1 MDVLDEVFR
10 CAQER
15 FERRVA
21 VASTEDVTVW
31 RDDHF
36 DKSGRGPV
44 FTEQASENSLEVIAD
59 LQDPELAGAVLPNLI
74 GFTDG
79 GVVGHTG
86 DHTGAVAESKK
97 TTSSDF
103 LARRAVIKA

>member
-1 MDVLDEVFR
+1 MHPKCLEGW
-10 CAQER
+10 
-15 FERRVA
+15 VA
-21 VASTEDVTVW
+21 IATTENVAVW

-79 GVVGHTG
+79 GVVGGH
-86 DHTGAVAESKK
+86 AICQSQINL
-97 TTSSDF
+97 S
-103 LARRAVIKA
+103 L